1 MGIGARVS
9 RRTGPRTGRNSFPAL
24 RLCSYG
30 AVVKVVHVQAG
41 SSGYRALVGAGIL
54 DRIGAEV
61 AAVVRGPR
69 CAVIGDANSARFFGE
84 QIVRSLRAANFE
96 PTLITVP
103 AGEASKS
110 LERTGAVCDEMTAA
124 GLDRSSFVVA
134 LGGGVIGDL
143 AGFAAAIYHRGIPHV
158 QVPTTLLAQ
167 VDSSIG
173 GKTAV
178 NTAAGKNLLGAVH
191 QPALVVADVETLRT
205 LPRRE
210 FQQGFAEIIKH
221 AVIADASLFD
231 LLHQA
236 DDGEIS
242 PDHRTE
248 LVRRNIQIKADVVA
262 RDEHDVSGA
271 RAILNFGHTVAHGIE
286 RAAEYGT
293 VLHGEAV
300 SLGMLVACELS
311 VRKAGLAESE
321 RRKLTAALEKV
332 GLPTKLPPE
341 FPRDRI
347 LPALQRDKKFEGG
360 QVRFVV
366 TPRLGAAH
374 LTSDITLD
382 DIAAAIDLL

>member
-1 MGIGARVS
+1 M
-9 RRTGPRTGRNSFPAL
+9 
-24 RLCSYG
+24 
-30 AVVKVVHVQAG
+30 KVVHVQAG
-41 SSGYRALVGAGIL
+41 SYRYRALVGAGIL
-54 DRIGAEV
+54 GRLGAEV
-61 AAVVRGPR
+61 TAVVRGPR
-69 CAVIGDANSARFFGE
+69 CAVICDANSARFFGD

-103 AGEASKS
+103 AGETSKS
-110 LERTGAVCDEMTAA
+110 LERTGAVCDEMTAG

-134 LGGGVIGDL
+134 VGGGVVGDL
-143 AGFAAAIYHRGIPHV
+143 AGFAAAIYYRGIPHI

-178 NTAAGKNLLGAVH
+178 NSAAGKNLLGAVH

-210 FQQGFAEIIKH
+210 FRQGFAEIIKH

-231 LLHQA
+231 VLDTIA
-236 DDGEIS
+236 VDASDDL
-242 PDHRTE
+242 TE
-248 LVRRNIQIKADVVA
+248 LVRRNIEIKAGVVA
-262 RDEHDVSGA
+262 CDEHDVSGA

-286 RAAEYGT
+286 RAAEYGS

-300 SLGMLVACELS
+300 SLGMVAACEIS
-311 VRKAGLAESE
+311 GRKAGLSQPEQ
-321 RRKLTAALEKV
+321 RRVTAALESV

-347 LPALQRDKKFEGG
+347 LPALRRDKKFEGG

-374 LTSDITLD
+374 LASDITLD
-382 DIAAAIDLL
+382 DITAGIDVL